1 MEELETID
9 FSALEHELQAALAA
23 DEKYQRENDAKF
35 RAIHQKVAS
44 YEEFRDIVL
53 ASHLKPLE
61 KKDKLGGKRNQ
72 PWNSCI
78 TSDNYQQDTSLEI
91 AQGSSRKPE
100 TSAEFNRD
108 WRRYLRN
115 GTEKYEFL
123 LQLGGENLHRIFQ
136 VDIGF
141 GLLGEFI
148 LVLAENFQSEDYD
161 AVLQILQNF
170 SQTCRFGLNLDLLS
184 KAEKESCRDLFK
196 KLQSTDIAQCMSN
209 LSITGDA
216 VQTVTELE
224 GHEKREDF
232 QSFEKTGKTTEKNE
246 KSLRELMRCYQVK

>member
-1 MEELETID
+1 MEELDTFN
-9 FSALEHELQAALAA
+9 FSALEKELQAALAA

-53 ASHLKPLE
+53 ASHLKPL
-61 KKDKLGGKRNQ
+61 KNKDKLGGKRNQ
-72 PWNSCI
+72 PWNSCV
-78 TSDNYQQDTSLEI
+78 TPDSYQQDAGLEI
-91 AQGSSRKPE
+91 AQGSSQKPE

-123 LQLGGENLHRIFQ
+123 LHFGGENLHRIFQ

-148 LVLAENFQSEDYD
+148 LVLAENFQSKDYD
-161 AVLQILQNF
+161 TVFQILQNF
-170 SQTCRFGLNLDLLS
+170 SQTYRFSLNLDLLS

-196 KLQSTDIAQCMSN
+196 KLQSTDIAQCTSD
-209 LSITGDA
+209 LASTGDA
-216 VQTVTELE
+216 VEIVTELE
-224 GHEKREDF
+224 TYEKRENR
-232 QSFEKTGKTTEKNE
+232 ETTEKNE
-246 KSLRELMRCYQVK
+246 KSLRELMRCYQIT